1 MSSRSKSTIEE
12 GPSVRSFVGGLR
24 KGGKV
29 HLRFQA
35 PLVFSSRFSTP
46 LSHDLKF
53 ARSRGKGEGGGGGGN
68 RPTERRRSS
77 AVTRISIPHV
87 PFCLRFSL

>member
-53 ARSRGKGEGGGGGGN
+53 ARSRGKGEGGGGE
-68 RPTERRRSS
+68 PTDRTTSQLCSNSNFYS
-77 AVTRISIPHV
+77 AC
-87 PFCLRFSL
+87 PFLPAF